1 MKNFLKHL
9 EFEQD
14 GFFTMMLS
22 ILFIVI
28 MVIVLAYL
36 RVAHARQ

>member
-9 EFEQD
+9 ELGQD

-22 ILFIVI
+22 ILFIVV
-28 MVIVLAYL
+28 MIVVFAYL